1 MRFPSV
7 GLRIR
12 LFSLVLLAVLP
23 ACGLILYSAW
33 QQRQDAR
40 TNVQTETLHLA
51 EIGVVQQ
58 EQVVEGSR
66 QLLGTIATLASGA
79 DVSTIK
85 QEQCGPL
92 FSALLKDFS
101 FYSNIGI
108 ATASGAIVCSA
119 VPATGTA
126 TQLDSVSYDRAV
138 QTRTLSLGDYAI
150 DKLTGKPTVTIA
162 DPILGPAGELKGLMF
177 VAMDLAWVNQQLAAT
192 DLPAGA
198 NFSIID
204 RNGVV
209 LARTP
214 DPDRWTGQRV
224 PDSTIA
230 LLGAPRGASD
240 VAGIDGVT
248 RLTAVTPITGVVDTG
263 LYAVVGIPL
272 GTAYSSVNADLI
284 RNLIGLG
291 IAAALALAAA
301 WIGGEIFLL
310 RQTRA
315 LVTATKR
322 LAQGDMTARSGL
334 GRGSDEIHELARHFD
349 EMAAD
354 LERRSAERAE
364 AAEKLRA
371 ANESLEQRVQE
382 RTLSVARHAED
393 LARSNTELEDFTHV
407 VSHDLKE
414 PLRGIEAFS
423 GFLAKDY
430 AEKLDDRG
438 RKYLSV
444 LQDSA
449 VRMRDLID
457 DLLQLSRIGRT
468 KPQHVPVSISALLTE
483 IRDAIGFSLDDRNVD
498 LRVQS
503 DLPTV
508 VCDPV
513 RIRQVFE
520 NLISN
525 AIKYNQS
532 EAPIIE
538 IACAQGSESYTFSVH
553 DNGPGIDPKYHKKI
567 FQIFQRLVLREEY
580 EGTGVGLTIC
590 KKIVEGHGGL
600 IWVDSDGEGAG
611 STFSFS
617 IPNSIEPSSSLKE
630 GPNGEQ
636 PAART
641 YSAGGGQSER
651 RGDND
656 EGAGGGPGVEPAHS
670 GAGRAAGA

>member
-1 MRFPSV
+1 MHFPSF

-12 LFSLVLLAVLP
+12 LFSLVLLAMLP

-33 QQRQDAR
+33 EQRHDAR
-40 TNVQTETLHLA
+40 QNVQSETLHLA

-58 EQVVEGSR
+58 EQVIEGSR

-92 FSALLKDFS
+92 FAALLKDFS

-108 ATASGAIVCSA
+108 ATASGNVVCSA
-119 VPATGTA
+119 VPPTEAA
-126 TQLDSVSYDRAV
+126 TQSDSASFERAV
-138 QTRTLSLGDYAI
+138 QARTLSLSDYEI

-177 VAMDLAWVNQQLAAT
+177 VAMDLGWLNQQLAAT
-192 DLPAGA
+192 DLPDGA
-198 NFSIID
+198 NFTILD

-230 LLGAPRGASD
+230 LLNTPRSASN
-240 VAGIDGVT
+240 VAGIDGIT
-248 RLTAVTPITGVVDTG
+248 RLTAVTPITGRVDTG

-272 GTAYSSVNADLI
+272 GTAYSQVNADLI

-291 IAAALALAAA
+291 IAAAFALAAA

-322 LAQGDMTARSGL
+322 LSQGDMKARSGL
-334 GRGSDEIHELARHFD
+334 GSGTDEIHELARHFD
-349 EMAAD
+349 DMAAD
-354 LERRSAERAE
+354 LERRDAERAV
-364 AAEKLRA
+364 AAEKLQA
-371 ANESLEQRVQE
+371 ANESLEQRVEE
-382 RTLSVARHAED
+382 RTLAVARHAED
-393 LARSNTELEDFTHV
+393 LARSNAELEDFTHV

-423 GFLAKDY
+423 GFLAEDY
-430 AEKLDDRG
+430 ADKLDDRG
-438 RKYLSV
+438 RKHLLV

-457 DLLQLSRIGRT
+457 DLLQLSRIGRV
-468 KPQHVPVSISALLTE
+468 KPQYLPVSISALLAE
-483 IRDAIGFSLDDRNVD
+483 VLDAMGFLLNDRNVD
-498 LRVQS
+498 LRVQT
-503 DLPTV
+503 DLPTL

-525 AIKYNQS
+525 AVKYNQS
-532 EAPIIE
+532 QAPVIE
-538 IACAQGSESYTFSVH
+538 IACAQDSENYTFSVH
-553 DNGPGIDPKYHKKI
+553 DNGPGIDPKYHEKI
-567 FQIFQRLVLREEY
+567 FRIFQRLVLHEEY

-590 KKIVEGHGGL
+590 KKIVEGHGGR

-617 IPNSIEPSSSLKE
+617 IPKSIEPSSSLKE
-630 GPNGEQ
+630 LPNGQQ
-636 PAART
+636 PAAGT

-651 RGDND
+651 RRNNG
-656 EGAGGGPGVEPAHS
+656 EGAGEGPGVEPAHS
-670 GAGRAAGA
+670 CS